1 MRRFSRYLLSE
12 IVPLFVAAFVVLV
25 LLLVLYAVLGV
36 LADVLARGVPP
47 ALVARYM
54 LFKLPAAIGP
64 GLPLALLFS
73 ALIALTRLGQDSEIK
88 AALLLGVGPGRF
100 AAPVV
105 VLGLVVS
112 LFTFA
117 NNELLVPRAERAAG
131 EVERDIL
138 LLSPETVLTEGTFFG
153 DALGRNIF
161 IGDIQPGGR
170 FADVVVITPGNS
182 RGPHELIRAG
192 GGMAAPEEGVWHLED
207 ITFQALRDSSVSLDI
222 SADEAVLPVRGLTAR
237 TSATGD
243 LVYLPMTELLARIR
257 GAGDSPMPA
266 ERTALHRKFAE
277 PLAATAFALFA
288 LALGLFTFRR
298 GASVGF
304 VAALV
309 LTFVYY
315 ATWSV
320 TKLLGAQGTLMPWI
334 AAWTPVAI
342 YVAGGAVLMALAW
355 RR

>member
-1 MRRFSRYLLSE
+1 MRRFSRYLISE
-12 IVPLFVAAFVVLV
+12 ILPLFVAAFVVLV
-25 LLLVLYAVLGV
+25 LLLMLYAVLGV

-54 LFKLPAAIGP
+54 LYKLPSAIGP
-64 GLPLALLFS
+64 GLPLALLFA
-73 ALIALTRLGQDSEIK
+73 ALVALTRLGQDSEIK
-88 AALLLGVGPGRF
+88 AALLLGVGPARF
-100 AAPVV
+100 ALPVV
-105 VLGLVVS
+105 ALGLVVS

-138 LLSPETVLTEGTFFG
+138 LLSPETVVAEGTFFT

-161 IGDIQPGGR
+161 IGDIAPGGR
-170 FADVVVITPGNS
+170 FEDVTVITPGTS

-192 GGMAAPEEGVWHLED
+192 SGRASPEEGVWHLED
-207 ITFQALRDSSVSLDI
+207 IRFQSMRESSVTLEI
-222 SADEAVLPVRGLTAR
+222 MAEEAVLPVRGLTAR
-237 TSATGD
+237 SSATGD
-243 LVYLPMTELLARIR
+243 LVYLPMGELLARIA
-257 GAGDSPMPA
+257 GAGGSPVPA

-288 LALGLFTFRR
+288 LALGLYTFRR

-304 VAALV
+304 VAALL

-320 TKLLGAQGTLMPWI
+320 TKLLGAQGTLAPWI
-334 AAWTPVAI
+334 AAWTPVAL
-342 YVAGGAVLMALAW
+342 YVAGGAVLLGLAW

>member
-1 MRRFSRYLLSE
+1 MKRFSRYLLSE

-25 LLLVLYAVLGV
+25 LLLMLYAVLGV

-54 LFKLPAAIGP
+54 LYKLPSAIGP
-64 GLPLALLFS
+64 GLPLALLFA
-73 ALIALTRLGQDSEIK
+73 ALVSLTRLGQDSEIK
-88 AALLLGVGPGRF
+88 AALLLGIGPARF

-105 VLGLVVS
+105 ALGLVVS
-112 LFTFA
+112 AFTFA

-138 LLSPETVLTEGTFFG
+138 LLSPETVLAEGTFFT

-161 IGDIQPGGR
+161 IGDIRPGGR
-170 FADVVVITPGNS
+170 FDDVAVITPGTS
-182 RGPHELIRAG
+182 RGPHELVRARAG
-192 GGMAAPEEGVWHLED
+192 QAVPEEGVWHLED
-207 ITFQALRDSSVSLDI
+207 IRFQALRDSSITLDI
-222 SADEAVLPVRGLTAR
+222 AARDAVLPVRGLTAR
-237 TSATGD
+237 SSAVGD
-243 LVYLPMTELLARIR
+243 LVYLPVGELLGRIA
-257 GAGDSPMPA
+257 GAGDAPVPA

-298 GASVGF
+298 GSSVGF
-304 VAALV
+304 VAALL

-320 TKLLGAQGTLMPWI
+320 TKLLGAQGTLVPWI
-334 AAWTPVAI
+334 AAWTPVAL
-342 YVAGGAVLMALAW
+342 YVAGGAVLLALAW